1 MKTWLSQHAQ
11 ALISS
16 FGQMVRA
23 PAASILTILVIA
35 VSLAL
40 PLGLSIVVKNL
51 DSLSSS
57 YDGGRQ
63 ISILLKPEYDEAAA
77 LDVLARLE
85 QRADIARL
93 ELVSRDAA
101 ADELRDL
108 LGVSDVTAGLDSNP
122 IPVTLIV
129 QPAKAWTTIEKVTEL
144 AADLKQLPEV
154 GEVILDVVWLKRL
167 ESLAALIKRT
177 ALILALVLGLAV
189 LLTVGNT
196 IRLMVLGRAEEIL
209 VIDRVGGTSAF
220 IRRPFLWTGLLQGL
234 FGGLAALAVAGG
246 ALYALTARIEAVVAS
261 YEGELSLLG
270 MGLPTALAT
279 VGAGALL
286 GWLASWVAVSGHLRR
301 LRPQ

>member
-1 MKTWLSQHAQ
+1 
-11 ALISS
+11 
-16 FGQMVRA
+16 MVRA